1 MGRDRPPSKFPPRL
15 PAGQKGGENF
25 LRRRSLQQALRY
37 SEERYRL
44 LVEQLPVAVYRT
56 TSDGKFVEAN
66 PALAHMLGLRDPVEV
81 LRMNARDFYV
91 HRKDRAAHL
100 RRLAELSTS
109 FAEFE
114 LRRVDGR
121 RFWVRDHCR
130 AAVGPDGK
138 VRYLDGILVDIT
150 ERKRAEAKLRTT
162 LQKLRRANEDLASLS
177 LADDLTGLNNRR
189 GFFTLGRQLLRIA
202 VREKKQV
209 FLAFIDV
216 DSLKEVNDACGHP
229 VGDQALRSVA
239 HILRQTL
246 RAADISGR
254 IGGDEFAVL
263 AMRPRRSREQAML
276 RRLEAKVREFNRRGS
291 LPCPLSLSMGIVRY
305 DCRRFVTLEDFLAH
319 ADRVMY
325 EKKKSQG

>member
-1 MGRDRPPSKFPPRL
+1 MGTDRRQLKSPPRR
-15 PAGQKGGENF
+15 PAAPKTRDPF

-37 SEERYRL
+37 SEERYRH

-91 HRKDRAAHL
+91 RRKDRAAHL
-100 RRLAELSTS
+100 RRLAEAATS

-114 LRRVDGR
+114 LRRPDGR
-121 RFWVRDHCR
+121 KFWVRDHCR
-130 AAVGPDGK
+130 AALGPEGK

-150 ERKRAEAKLRTT
+150 ERKRAEAKLQTT
-162 LQKLRRANEDLASLS
+162 LQKLRRANEELASLS
-177 LADDLTGLNNRR
+177 LADDLTALNNRR
-189 GFFTLGRQLLRIA
+189 GFFALGRQLLRTA
-202 VREKKQV
+202 VREKKEV

-216 DSLKEVNDACGHP
+216 DNLKSVNDACGHP
-229 VGDQALRSVA
+229 VGDQALKSVA

-246 RAADISGR
+246 RAADVSGR

-263 AMRPRRSREQAML
+263 AMRPRHSRERALL
-276 RRLEAKVREFNRRGS
+276 RRLEVKVREFNRRGT
-291 LPCPLSLSMGIVRY
+291 LPCPLSLSMGLVRY
-305 DCRRFVTLEDFLAH
+305 NCRRFATLEDFLAH

-325 EKKKSQG
+325 EKKKAQS

>member
-1 MGRDRPPSKFPPRL
+1 MGKNRPQTRLSSQHPAGRTGRDS
-15 PAGQKGGENF
+15 F
-25 LRRRSLQQALRY
+25 LRRRSLQQAIRY
-37 SEERYRL
+37 SEERYRM

-66 PALAHMLGLRDPVEV
+66 PALAHMLGFRDPVEV

-91 HRKDRAAHL
+91 RRQDRTAHL
-100 RRLAELSTS
+100 RRLSEASTS
-109 FAEFE
+109 LAEFE
-114 LRRVDGR
+114 LRRPDGR
-121 RFWVRDHCR
+121 RFWVRDHAGAGAGR
-130 AAVGPDGK
+130 AVHGLKGSH
-138 VRYLDGILVDIT
+138 DIT
-150 ERKRAEAKLRTT
+150 ERKGEAKLRTT
-162 LQKLRRANEDLASLS
+162 LLKLRQANEELASLS

-189 GFFTLGRQLLRIA
+189 GFFTLGRQLLRTA

-216 DSLKEVNDACGHP
+216 DGLKDVNDACGHP

-246 RAADISGR
+246 RAVDIIGR
-254 IGGDEFAVL
+254 IGGDEFAIL
-263 AMRPRRSREQAML
+263 ALRPHNSRERALL
-276 RRLEAKVREFNRRGS
+276 RRLELKVREFNRRGS

-305 DCRRFVTLEDFLAH
+305 DCRRFATLEDFLAH

-325 EKKKSQG
+325 EKKKSQA

>member
-1 MGRDRPPSKFPPRL
+1 M
-15 PAGQKGGENF
+15 
-25 LRRRSLQQALRY
+25 
-37 SEERYRL
+37 

-66 PALAHMLGLRDPVEV
+66 PALAHMLGFRDPIEV

-91 HRKDRAAHL
+91 RRQDRTAHL
-100 RRLAELSTS
+100 RRLSEASTS
-109 FAEFE
+109 LAEFE
-114 LRRVDGR
+114 LRRPDGR

-130 AAVGPDGK
+130 AALGPDGK
-138 VRYLDGILVDIT
+138 VRYLEGILIDIT

-162 LQKLRRANEDLASLS
+162 LLKLRQANEDLASLS

-189 GFFTLGRQLLRIA
+189 GFFTLGRQLLRTA

-216 DSLKEVNDACGHP
+216 DACGHP

-246 RAADISGR
+246 RAVDIIGR
-254 IGGDEFAVL
+254 IGGDEFAIL
-263 AMRPRRSREQAML
+263 ALRPHNSRERALL
-276 RRLEAKVREFNRRGS
+276 RRLELKVREFNRRGS

-305 DCRRFVTLEDFLAH
+305 DCRRFATLEDFLAH

-325 EKKKSQG
+325 EKKKSQA